1 MAATKFFKKPSP
13 SDPVILSNGQVL
25 KFPTVNFST
34 GYFATDLVGLQMEL
48 IQLINANRF
57 GLSEVSWSEYDSEY
71 LKKKNGRPSRRLWRE
86 EISGTKHSPNPFLE
100 LNAGPAAAANR
111 PQPRTGV
118 PMLEPEA
125 TVAPERRSTDAPP
138 TPELR
143 LNVGRR

>member
-34 GYFATDLVGLQMEL
+34 GYFATDLVGLQIEL
-48 IQLINANRF
+48 AQLIGANKF
-57 GLSEVSWSEYDSEY
+57 GMSEVSWAEYNDEY

-86 EISGTKHSPNPFLE
+86 EFSGTKHSPNPFLE
-100 LNAGPAAAANR
+100 LNASPAAAAGE
-111 PQPRTGV
+111 QKHKGI

-125 TVAPERRSTDAPP
+125 TVAPERKEGEPP
-138 TPELR
+138 SKPEFR
-143 LNVGRR
+143 PNVGRR